1 MPALNGTLKTLAA
14 SMALVSLAACSG
26 AQNRASGDKTAQ
38 CVELNEGTY
47 FVVEDGRLVAT
58 SKPEAEV
65 VTIET
70 ALAWPDQLEKTFPD
84 MGFPWMG
91 LNVRENIATLTGL
104 APDAASKERAF
115 KNGEQAIFSHE
126 KGKNQITLVVDGIS
140 VEGGEAG
147 VGAALADLSEQSL
160 TLAACQKAFNDTM
173 QGRYVQFQTSRA
185 ELSRASTRLLD
196 AVTGVATLCKA
207 YNIEIAGHTDSRG
220 DEAYNQ
226 DLSQRRAEAVKAYLV
241 SRGVSADQ
249 LQAVG
254 YGETRPL
261 DPATTLAAFRKN
273 RRTEFKVT
281 ERPG

>member
-1 MPALNGTLKTLAA
+1 MAAFNSILKGVSAVTV
-14 SMALVSLAACSG
+14 LVSLAACGG
-26 AQNRASGDKTAQ
+26 AQNNASGDKTTQ
-38 CVELNEGTY
+38 CIDLNEGTY

-65 VTIET
+65 VTVEA
-70 ALAWPDQLEKTFPD
+70 ALGWPDQLEKTFPD

-104 APDAASKERAF
+104 APDAATKERAF
-115 KNGEQAIFSHE
+115 KEGERAILGHE
-126 KGKNQITLVVDGIS
+126 KGRNQITLVVDGIS

-147 VGAALADLSEQSL
+147 VGTALADLSGQSL
-160 TLAACQKAFNDTM
+160 TLAACQKAFNETM

-185 ELSRASTRLLD
+185 EISRASARLLD
-196 AVTGVATLCKA
+196 AVTGVAILCKA
-207 YNIEIAGHTDSRG
+207 YNIEIGGHTDSRG
-220 DEAYNQ
+220 DDAYNQ

-261 DPATTLAAFRKN
+261 DPATTLAAYRKN

-281 ERPG
+281 NR